1 MLCLAHKIWDTL
13 AAWAAVIFGGGWA
26 GRTSLRRSRSS
37 FRSGSGV
44 GVAREVELP
53 AIAGRDTHVDHLH
66 GGELLQHAAR
76 AQSRDEILGAVTERH
91 VQAVGKEGD
100 HDVRLD
106 AVLALMVDR
115 ADRQIAL
122 ERFERLLDG
131 DPRPNS
137 AL

>member
-1 MLCLAHKIWDTL
+1 M
-13 AAWAAVIFGGGWA
+13 
-26 GRTSLRRSRSS
+26 
-37 FRSGSGV
+37 
-44 GVAREVELP
+44 
-53 AIAGRDTHVDHLH
+53 
-66 GGELLQHAAR
+66 
-76 AQSRDEILGAVTERH
+76 TERH
-91 VQAVGKEGD
+91 VQAVGQEGEE
-100 HDVRLD
+100 DVRLD